1 MDMIELLGTMVVNQ
15 ASDLFI
21 SVDSPP
27 LIKVEGK
34 IRPTREERLTSEEN
48 HQLIYSIL
56 QEKDIAEFKK
66 THELNIALK
75 LDRIGR
81 FRVNVFQQSGE
92 PAMVVRYIKKKIPSI
107 DELGLPKILK
117 ELICKERGL
126 VLLVGATGTGKSTTL
141 ASMIDYRNTNH
152 GGHILTIEDP
162 IEFVHKNK
170 KSLVNQREVGVDTDS
185 FAIALKNAMREAPD
199 VILIGEIR
207 DQETMKHAITY
218 AETGHLCLATMHANN
233 ANLAL
238 ERIVNFFPEESHKII
253 LQDIAL
259 NLNAIVAQRLCI
271 GLEQKRVAAVELMVN
286 TPFIAQLIE
295 KGKIDDIKEAM
306 TRSKGRV
313 NQTFDNA
320 LYQLV
325 KSGAIS
331 RKEALRK
338 ADSANNLALRFRLE
352 DGDKSAAP
360 ASSGQFVINDAAPFD
375 HYHTFKIKPK
385 SVKSKRPDTIK
396 RLNSAIIYTL
406 NKRGLELKSDNADI
420 EVQYSLGY
428 KVEEGLSLEAI
439 ENKHSLKEHFI
450 QDTKEQAM
458 LTISVLD
465 SHTEKPIFRI
475 TAVRKGTDLQET
487 QEQLN
492 QGISILLKNLPVG
505 HQPQS
510 A

>member
-1 MDMIELLGTMVVNQ
+1 MDMVELLGAMVVNQ

-34 IRPTREERLTSEEN
+34 IKPVRDHRLTSEDN
-48 HQLIYSIL
+48 HSLIYSIL
-56 QEKDIAEFKK
+56 KEQEIAEFKATK
-66 THELNIALK
+66 ELNIALK
-75 LDRIGR
+75 LEGVGR

-107 DELGLPKILK
+107 DDLGLPKVLK

-141 ASMIDYRNTNH
+141 ASMIDYRNENH

-185 FAIALKNAMREAPD
+185 FEIALKNAMREAPD

-207 DQETMKHAITY
+207 DQETMRQALTY

-238 ERIVNFFPEESHKII
+238 ERIVNFFPEEVHKII

-259 NLNAIVAQRLCI
+259 NLNAIIAQRLCI
-271 GLEQKRVAAVELMVN
+271 GLEEKRVAAVEIMVN

-295 KGKIDDIKEAM
+295 KGKIEDIKEAM
-306 TRSKGRV
+306 TRSKGKI
-313 NQTFDNA
+313 NQTFDDA
-320 LYQLV
+320 LYLLV
-325 KSGAIS
+325 KDGKVS

-352 DGDKSAAP
+352 DGDKSESNVGGGDVA
-360 ASSGQFVINDAAPFD
+360 VDHAAPFD
-375 HYHTFKIKPK
+375 HYHTYTINPLK
-385 SVKSKRPDTIK
+385 VKSKTPDAQKKLTA
-396 RLNSAIIYTL
+396 AIMAAM
-406 NKRGLELKSDNADI
+406 NQRGLEFKIRDADI
-420 EVQYSLGY
+420 EIQFVLSYQA
-428 KVEEGLSLEAI
+428 EEGLKLESM
-439 ENKHSLKEHFI
+439 EGRSKPTEFI
-450 QDTKEQAM
+450 NDTKEQAH
-458 LTISVLD
+458 LTINVID
-465 SHTEKPIFRI
+465 REAEKPIYRI
-475 TAVRKGTDLQET
+475 SAARKTADLNET
-487 QEQLN
+487 QQQLN
-492 QGISILLKNLPVG
+492 QGIAGLLRKLPVG
-505 HQPQS
+505 KHS
-510 A
+510 ESV